1 MIEKD
6 LYLVIV
12 IFVILFVLVIIILL
26 GVVVVICRY
35 FRYVMMFLFKI
46 ELLYFIMNFNEL
58 LIFVFFID
66 D

>member
-26 GVVVVICRY
+26 GVVVVICWY
-35 FRYVMMFLFKI
+35 FRYVMMFLFRI
-46 ELLYFIMNFNEL
+46 GFLYFIMNFNEL